1 LPIGFRSDTLWLL
14 AIFPL
19 GNFSFQGRQAMTQP
33 RREPIRESIRR
44 MFADRGDS
52 MYAGEPVTQ
61 TQHAL
66 QCAHFAE
73 QSAAPTRLIV
83 SALLHDVGHLL
94 HDLGEDCAHQGID
107 DHHEDRGAQWL
118 AEHFPAEVV
127 EPVRLHVAAKRYRC
141 AIDPEYLSKLSDAS
155 VLSLKLQGGPM
166 SAEEQRAFREHPQW
180 RDALRLRLWDE
191 AAKDPALA
199 VAPLQHYLDVVDK
212 QVCRIPSVK
221 HVRRK
226 GGQE

>member
-1 LPIGFRSDTLWLL
+1 
-14 AIFPL
+14 
-19 GNFSFQGRQAMTQP
+19 MTQP
-33 RREPIRESIRR
+33 SLEPIRESIRR
-44 MFADRGDS
+44 MFTDRGDS

-73 QSAAPTRLIV
+73 QAGAAPRLIV

-94 HDLGEDCAHQGID
+94 HDLGEDCAQHGVD
-107 DHHEDRGAQWL
+107 DHHEDRGAEWL

-141 AIDPEYLSKLSDAS
+141 AIDPEYLAKLSDAS

-166 SAEEQRAFREHPQW
+166 SPEEQLAFREHPQW

-191 AAKDPALA
+191 AAKDPELA
-199 VAPLQHYLDVVDK
+199 VAPLAHYLDVVR
-212 QVCRIPSVK
+212 QYLATFEREIGS
-221 HVRRK
+221 HRT
-226 GGQE
+226 GGV